1 MAGVGARLEVTVRG
15 HARDEQRLDARSFQD
30 AIQSHVRYSLGKR
43 WHELTRHEL
52 FMAVALAVRDRLVDR
67 MLATE
72 ERYEQRGA
80 KRLYYLSMEFLI
92 GTSLGNNL
100 RNLGLYEACNAAVA
114 QLGTSLQELEDAEAD
129 AALGNGGLGRLA
141 ACFLDSLATLG
152 MPGFGY
158 GINYEYGL
166 FKQVI
171 DRDGQHEQPDAWRSL
186 GTPWLIERPDLAVT
200 VPVYGRLV
208 REPGPDGAPRS
219 RWVEARHLVG
229 VPHDMPIVGY
239 AGQTVNHLRLYSARA
254 SDEFDIQTFNRGD
267 YVKAVE
273 QKIATET
280 ISKVLYPPAHSDAGK
295 ELRLLQEY
303 FFVACALRD
312 IVGRHLREHRDFDAF
327 PSRVAIQLNDTHP
340 ALAVAELVRALVDD
354 HGLPFQLAFELTR
367 NTLAYTNHTLLPE
380 ALEKWS
386 LPLLAR
392 VLPRHLEL
400 IEEINHRFLEQV
412 AARWPG
418 DVERLRRVSIIE
430 EGWPKQVR
438 MAHLAIVGSHSVNGV
453 AKLHSELVKRVLVPD
468 FHELWPERFSN
479 KTNGI
484 TPRRWLLHA
493 NPGLA
498 RLVTSRIGD
507 GWILDLDRLRDLEP
521 QLDDPELRASFR
533 AVKRSNKEALARV
546 VREATGVTVDPGS
559 LYDVHVKRLH
569 EYKRQLLAAMH
580 VIHRYLSIVEDGRL
594 PDTPRTFVFA
604 GKAAP
609 DYAMAKLI
617 LRLIHGV
624 AATVN
629 ADPAVE
635 GLLRVAFVPDY
646 RVALAERII
655 PAADLSEQIS
665 TAGMEASGTSNMK
678 FALNGALTIG
688 TLDGA
693 NIEILEA
700 VGEENL
706 YIFGLRAEEVRA
718 LREERSY
725 HPRAIYEADPLVRRV
740 MDAIGCGR
748 FSPEEPDRFRPI
760 FESVVENGDPYFHLA
775 DLGSYLETQDRAGR
789 DFREFDRWSRRA
801 LSNVARIGGFS
812 SDRTIREYA
821 EGIWSLKRVG

>member
-1 MAGVGARLEVTVRG
+1 MRRHSASEARSDPEFET
-15 HARDEQRLDARSFQD
+15 RLDARSFQE
-30 AIQSHVRYSLGKR
+30 AIQNHVRYSLGKR
-43 WHELTRHEL
+43 WQALTRHEL
-52 FMAVALAVRDRLVDR
+52 FMAVALAVRDRLVDG

-72 ERYEQRGA
+72 ERYERRGA

-100 RNLGLYEACNAAVA
+100 RNLGLYEACNEAVA
-114 QLGTSLQELEDAEAD
+114 RLGTSLQELEEAEAD

-171 DRDGQHEQPDAWRSL
+171 DDGGQHEQPDAWRSL

-200 VPVYGRLV
+200 VPVYGRLLH
-208 REPGPDGAPRS
+208 EPGPDGTPRS
-219 RWVEARHLVG
+219 RWVDARHLVG

-239 AGQTVNHLRLYSARA
+239 AGHTVNHLRLYSARA

-312 IVGRHLREHRDFDAF
+312 IVGRHLREHRGFDDFPAK
-327 PSRVAIQLNDTHP
+327 VAIQLNDTHP
-340 ALAVAELVRALVDD
+340 ALAVAELVRSLVDD
-354 HGLPFQLAFELTR
+354 HGLPFRRAFEITR
-367 NTLAYTNHTLLPE
+367 NTLAYTNHTLMPE

-386 LPLLAR
+386 LPLLGR
-392 VLPRHLEL
+392 VLPRHLEV
-400 IEEINHRFLEQV
+400 IEEINHRFLEEV
-412 AARWPG
+412 SARWPG
-418 DVERLRRVSIIE
+418 DVERLRRISIIE

-453 AKLHSELVKRVLVPD
+453 ARIHSELVKRVLVPD

-498 RLVTSRIGD
+498 RLVTRRIGD
-507 GWILDLDRLRDLEP
+507 GWVLDLDRLRELEP
-521 QLDDPELRASFR
+521 HVADPELRADFR
-533 AVKRSNKEALARV
+533 AVKRASKEALARI
-546 VREATGVTVDPGS
+546 VREGTGVSVDPGS

-617 LRLIHGV
+617 LRLIQAV

-629 ADPAVE
+629 ADPAAE
-635 GLLRVAFVPDY
+635 GWLRVAFVPDY
-646 RVALAERII
+646 RVAVAERII

-678 FALNGALTIG
+678 FALNGALTVG

-693 NIEILEA
+693 NIEIREA

-706 YIFGLRAEEVRA
+706 YIFGLRAEEVRS
-718 LREERSY
+718 LRETGAY
-725 HPRAIYEADPLVRRV
+725 HPRAIYQTDPLARRV
-740 MDAIGCGR
+740 MDAIASGR
-748 FSPEEPDRFRPI
+748 FSPDEPDRFRPI
-760 FESVVENGDPYFHLA
+760 FQSVVENGDPYCHLA
-775 DLGSYLETQDRAGR
+775 DLGSYLETHERAGR
-789 DFREFDRWSRRA
+789 DFREADGWSRRA
-801 LSNVARIGGFS
+801 LLNVARIGRFS

-821 EGIWSLKRVG
+821 EGIWSLKSVL